1 MRSSFLK
8 LALSLAAVSSL
19 SFAEGLF
26 VGVDGGYDL
35 QSKLKVA
42 GESVKDARPNLGL
55 KFGYDFDIARVY
67 ASYEYGFEAKDKIG
81 DATIKWKNHKFLL
94 NADYTPEI
102 TDSIKF
108 IVGGYAGISRIDIS
122 AVNGSSESDDGRD
135 FIIGARLGAEFAVN
149 ADSAIEAGIKTDYIK
164 YDVDGTNEKLK
175 QTNTGLYVGYNYKF

>member
-35 QSKLKVA
+35 QSKLKLA

-102 TDSIKF
+102 ASDVKLIL
-108 IVGGYAGISRIDIS
+108 GGYMGVSSIDIKIP
-122 AVNGSSESDDGRD
+122 GIGDTDGKN
-135 FIIGARLGAEFAVN
+135 FIIGAKLGAEYVIDTNNAVE
-149 ADSAIEAGIKTDYIK
+149 IGVKTDYTK
-164 YDVDGTNEKLK
+164 YDIEGDSEKLK